1 MTANMHEMDIHIK
14 DNYSRGGFA
23 AAPDVVHTKCIMNI
37 SRLRKAKGLTQNDLA
52 EMTGITQAS
61 ISRAEN
67 GDDGVTL
74 GNYKSIAAALNVRLS
89 DLFAD
94 NRSAVEQAILTAYR
108 ELPPDRQKGWQD
120 ALGIAE
126 GLQAQKQ

>member
-1 MTANMHEMDIHIK
+1 MPANMHDMDIRIK
-14 DNYSRGGFA
+14 DNYSRDGFA
-23 AAPDVVHTKCIMNI
+23 SGTDVVHTKRTMNI
-37 SRLRKAKGLTQNDLA
+37 ARIRKAKGLTQTDLA

-74 GNYKSIAAALNVRLS
+74 GNFKSIAAALNVKLS
-89 DLFAD
+89 DLFAE
-94 NRSAVEQAILTAYR
+94 NRSVVEQAILTAYR